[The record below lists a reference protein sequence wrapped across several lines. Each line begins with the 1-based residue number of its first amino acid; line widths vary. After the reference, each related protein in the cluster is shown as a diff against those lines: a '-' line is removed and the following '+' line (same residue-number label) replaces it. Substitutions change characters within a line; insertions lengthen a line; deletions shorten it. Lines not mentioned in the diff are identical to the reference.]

1 MSARR
6 TLLRKPAVLAVAGA
20 TALGGILFPG
30 PSAAGQDLRQAG
42 IEAFDETVTFDDY
55 NPGTLAGQDDWEAS
69 GAVEVAVD
77 PLDDDN
83 QVAKMPDPDDW
94 SRRAIPAIED
104 GGSGTLFFRFYRDG
118 RVDHNAGLSAADA
131 PQEVGDFETQANSQ
145 QSTTLNARDGGAF
158 ANAGHWAEGTWQCVW
173 MVADNA
179 SDSYRMYTRGGL
191 YSETTQLPV
200 DQGRAFGFRN
210 GTAGALD
217 KFFARNGSPNTAG
230 DTYLDDIAVDTSGE
244 NLSVPGGDA
253 DDKCVAA
260 LGNPVLDPAP
270 SNLGIEVE
278 EYTQLPESHTTP
290 PTSDQRLIRHNRI
303 NYIGEVPDGSG
314 RKFVP
319 DLNGMMYLVEDD
331 GSYVEYL
338 DVRGAFEDDFHNHA
352 GLGTGFGFV
361 EFHPQFAENG
371 KFYTVHTESGDALT
385 EEKSDFPEFG
395 RARTHGI
402 VTEWT
407 AADPSAK
414 TFEGTSR
421 QVMRIAFGGTIHG
434 IQQIGFNPTAEAGDG
449 DYGLLYLLVGDGGN
463 GFETDNPQDLSTPH
477 GKIFRIDPLGSGGR
491 NGEYGVPDSNPFVDD
506 PDALEEIYAVGM
518 RDPHRMSWD
527 PLDGRMF
534 LGHIGQWRV
543 ESIYEVR
550 KGDNFGWAD
559 REGPFRTDDGEIYP
573 LAPNDAKFGY
583 TYPVAAYDHTRDP
596 GERGDAG
603 IAVAG
608 GHVYRGAD
616 VPLLKGRYLF
626 ADLVRGHVYAARAGE
641 MRQEHGRLAPIEHL
655 KVFKDGQETTFP
667 ELVNHKRVDLRFGI
681 DADGELFLLAKATGQ
696 IWRVT
701 GARMAP
707 AGGGGATTQSSL
719 SAPDSSGSDEGSP
732 VLPSLT
738 DDLVAHYDFDHPQQ
752 QDASVE
758 ADQGNSGTDI
768 DLVNGGDAMRVDDQ
782 AYSGAGNALQT
793 KQVNPETSGNDD
805 WKAGIYHANGVGS
818 LNAFNGVR
826 ETTVM
831 GWFKPTGENPGLN
844 SNTANP
850 SDRYNAVGLAGVLTG
865 DSDGHGVRALLEV
878 IRVDGVLKVVALGRR
893 IDGSGSWTFAADKPW
908 EEILLP
914 GKWVHLAATFDFD
927 RGEMQLFMNGR
938 PLAGK
943 YTSSSDPWGVGG
955 GGGPFATSPTDPA
968 GIKIGG
974 SYPQDTREQN
984 PCNCRMD
991 DLMFLDR
998 VPTRGE
1004 IAAQYQRFQNGVGPA
1019 SCDVGRAKVT
1029 DVLDAEDWQPQTP
1042 AKWQFP
1048 GDAVILAEPGDNPGG
1063 PRRPFELAT
1072 LTAGPTFSSVQFDG
1086 EVRIDSPLR
1095 PDIDRDVI
1103 VVFGYQSPTEY
1114 YYAHLSDDHEAYP
1127 HNGIF
1132 KVDNAD
1138 RLRIDDQWDG
1148 STGAQPAITDN
1159 DWHRARVRHCA
1170 DTGEIAV
1177 YMDGADTPLMTAT
1190 DTTFGSGRVGFGSF
1204 NDTGRIRDLTVSGT
1218 PVPPTS
1224 VG

>member
-6 TLLRKPAVLAVAGA
+6 TLLGKRVALAVAGA
-20 TALGGILFPG
+20 TALGGVLVPG
-30 PSAAGQDLRQAG
+30 PSAAGQEPRPPG
-42 IEAFDETVTFDDY
+42 MEAFNEVITFDDY
-55 NPGTLAGQDDWEAS
+55 RPGALAGQDGWEAS

-77 PLDDDN
+77 PLDDHN

-104 GGSGTLFFRFYRDG
+104 GGSGTLFFRFYRDD
-118 RVDHNAGLSAADA
+118 RVNHNVGLSAADS
-131 PQEVGDFETQANSQ
+131 PQDFGDFEAQANSQ
-145 QSTTLNARDGGAF
+145 ESLTLNARDGGSF
-158 ANAGHWAEGTWQCVW
+158 ANAGSWAQGTWQCVW

-179 SDSYRMYTRGGL
+179 SDTYRMYTRGGL
-191 YSETTQLPV
+191 YSETTRLPA
-200 DQGRAFGFRN
+200 DQEKAFGFRN
-210 GTAGALD
+210 GTGDALD
-217 KFFARNGSPNTAG
+217 KFFARNGGQNTTG
-230 DTYLDDIAVDTSGE
+230 DAFLDDIAVDTTGE

-253 DDKCVAA
+253 DDKCVSA
-260 LGNPVLDPAP
+260 LGNPVKDPAP
-270 SNLGIEVE
+270 SDLGIEVE
-278 EYTQLPESHTTP
+278 EYVQLPESQTTP
-290 PTSDQRLIRHNRI
+290 ATGDRRLIRHNRI

-319 DLNGMMYLVEDD
+319 DLNGPMYLVEDD

-338 DVRGAFEDDFHNHA
+338 DVRAAFEDDFHNHA

-361 EFHPQFAENG
+361 EFHPEFAENG

-385 EEKSDFPEFG
+385 EEDSDFPEFG
-395 RARTHGI
+395 RAVTHGI
-402 VTEWT
+402 ITEWT
-407 AADPSAK
+407 ADDPSAE

-421 QVMRIAFGGTIHG
+421 QVMRIAFGGRIHG
-434 IQQIGFNPTAEAGDG
+434 IQQIGFNPTAEEGDE

-477 GKIFRIDPLGSGGR
+477 GKIFRIDPLGSGSR
-491 NGEYGVPDSNPFVDD
+491 NGEYGVPGSNPFVDD
-506 PDALEEIYAVGM
+506 PNALEEIYAVGM

-527 PLDGRMF
+527 PVDGRMF

-550 KGDNFGWAD
+550 KGDNFGWSE

-608 GHVYRGAD
+608 GHVYRGDD

-641 MRQEHGRLAPIEHL
+641 MRQEHGRLAPVEHL
-655 KVFKDGQETTFP
+655 RVFSDGQETTFS
-667 ELVNHKRVDLRFGI
+667 ELVGDKRVDLRFGI
-681 DADGELFLLAKATGQ
+681 DADGELFLLAKASGQ

-707 AGGGGATTQSSL
+707 TGGGAATQA
-719 SAPDSSGSDEGSP
+719 SASTPADGSDEGGP
-732 VLPSLT
+732 VLPSLA
-738 DDLVAHYDFDHPQQ
+738 DDLVAHYDFDHPQAG
-752 QDASVE
+752 DAAVE

-768 DLVNGGDAMRVDDQ
+768 DLVNGGASMRVDDQ
-782 AYSGAGNALQT
+782 AYAGAGKALQT
-793 KQVNPETSGNDD
+793 KQVNPGTAGNDD
-805 WKAGIYHANGVGS
+805 WKAGIYDADGVES
-818 LNAFNGVR
+818 LNAFNGVA

-831 GWFKPTGENPGLN
+831 GWFKPTGENPSLN

-850 SDRYNAVGLAGVLTG
+850 GDRFNAVGLAGVLSG

-878 IRVDGVLKVVALGRR
+878 IRVNGELKVVALGRR
-893 IDGSGSWTFAADKPW
+893 VDGSGSWTFAADKPW
-908 EEILLP
+908 DEILVP

-927 RGEMQLFMNGR
+927 DGEMGLFMNGK
-938 PLAGK
+938 PLAGR
-943 YTSSSDPWGVGG
+943 YTSSNDPWGVGG
-955 GGGPFATSPTDPA
+955 GDGPFATSPTDPA

-974 SYPQDTREQN
+974 SYPQNTREQN

-991 DLMFLDR
+991 ELMFLDR

-1004 IAAQYQRFQNGVGPA
+1004 IAAQYQRFQRGADPA

-1029 DVLDAEDWQPQTP
+1029 DVTDAEDWAPQTP
-1042 AKWQFP
+1042 SKWEFP
-1048 GDAVILAEPGDNPGG
+1048 GDEVILAEPGDNPGG

-1072 LTAGPTFSSVQFDG
+1072 LTAGPTFSSVEFDG
-1086 EVRIDSPLR
+1086 EVRIDSELR

-1138 RLRIDDQWDG
+1138 RERIDDQWDG
-1148 STGAQPAITDN
+1148 STGALPAITDN

-1177 YMDGADTPLMTAT
+1177 YMDGAETPLMTAT
-1190 DTTFGSGRVGFGSF
+1190 DDTFGSGRVGFGSF
-1204 NDTGRIRDLTVSGT
+1204 NDTGRLRDLTVSGT
-1218 PVPPTS
+1218 PTPPVS
-1224 VG
+1224 